1 MLKTSG
7 LFLLVSVQA
16 SIKDGE
22 LFSNKYINIKVKCQI
37 SEEGEH
43 ALGSLASP
51 SFFITGSREEAN
63 QIFVNEYMRL
73 RVARFT

>member
-1 MLKTSG
+1 
-7 LFLLVSVQA
+7 
-16 SIKDGE
+16 
-22 LFSNKYINIKVKCQI
+22 VKCQI